1 VQEAAKNDSAMK
13 LQRTA
18 LNKKFIIEIPVSGT
32 RDQSPGASAVPH
44 TGGPAPTAMSHAAG
58 FAYHRHGQRGTRVWK
73 IKFKV
78 AERPASAFHRRM
90 KALPYTRLTLAEIQR
105 LRGLNAIQTR
115 DLIQRSQQSIQASW
129 AIIARAQRVLDGND
143 PLRDQNVADQV
154 AAEVVDLTR
163 RSVRLRDDGSF
174 LATIGG
180 RRSA

>member
-1 VQEAAKNDSAMK
+1 MK
-13 LQRTA
+13 T
-18 LNKKFIIEIPVSGT
+18 
-32 RDQSPGASAVPH
+32 
-44 TGGPAPTAMSHAAG
+44 
-58 FAYHRHGQRGTRVWK
+58 
-73 IKFKV
+73 
-78 AERPASAFHRRM
+78 
-90 KALPYTRLTLAEIQR
+90 LPYTRLTLAEIQR